1 MVDVVVEM
9 DDIIDRE
16 AADMALDEI
25 ERDKLTKMRIARRAM
40 CANMKSAW
48 CMRSRRRVSE
58 DRSKLW
64 DRQAR
69 APWGL
74 VRNSADATRKRA
86 TLDNVGL

>member
-1 MVDVVVEM
+1 LVLIIVVDVVVEM

-25 ERDKLTKMRIARRAM
+25 KIDKLTKMRIARRAM

-64 DRQAR
+64 
-69 APWGL
+69 
-74 VRNSADATRKRA
+74 K
-86 TLDNVGL
+86 